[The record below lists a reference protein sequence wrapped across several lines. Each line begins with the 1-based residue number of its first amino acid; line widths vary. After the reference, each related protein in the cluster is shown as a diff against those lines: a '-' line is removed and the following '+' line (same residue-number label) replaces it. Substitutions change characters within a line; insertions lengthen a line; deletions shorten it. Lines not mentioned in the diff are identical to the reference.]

1 MNDRKNSSV
10 IFVDDEEPMRVSVKQ
25 WLELADYSVT
35 TYADGASALESF
47 KPQSIDVLVTD
58 LKMPEVDGFD
68 VLERVLAID
77 AELPVIV
84 VTAHGD
90 VEAAVTAMKQG
101 AYDFI
106 EKPFS
111 PEQLAESVLRASE
124 KRHLVL
130 ENRSLRQKLTG
141 SDVLQSRLI
150 GNCKA
155 IGNLRSTISDY
166 AETGANILILGETG
180 TGKEIVARCLHDLGP
195 NPNENFVA
203 VNCGAIPEHLF
214 ESEFFG
220 YRAGAFTGAH
230 DTRAGHFE
238 HAGNGTLFFDE
249 VTSLPLH
256 QQVKILRVLEE
267 GRVTPLG
274 SSTEIPVSAR
284 FLSASNGNPLDGIAA
299 GSFRQDLYFRI
310 NTLVLN
316 VPPLR
321 ERDDDI
327 ILLFD
332 HFLAEAE
339 VRFGREAPKLRD
351 QDLALLKEH
360 HWPGNVREL
369 KNAAE
374 RFLFANNHG
383 YSRLAQVITGADGL
397 KPEAAVSDPS
407 GSLTDQTQAFERQTI
422 EACLNK
428 HGGNMSAV
436 MEELKL
442 PRRTLNDKM
451 KRHGLSRTS

>member
-1 MNDRKNSSV
+1 MQILGDEVRIEQIVINLLRNSLDAVRECDEKRIWLRLRQEGPTAFVEVSDSGPGLDLENLAQVFDPFFTTKSTGEGIGLGLTVSFTLAKEMNGKLTAANHPSGGACFTLTLPRRRTLQPGSRMNDRKNSSV
-10 IFVDDEEPMRVSVKQ
+10 IFVDDEEPMRVSAKQ

-90 VEAAVTAMKQG
+90 VDAAVTAMKQG

-214 ESEFFG
+214 ESEFFALSG
-220 YRAGAFTGAH
+220 RSIYR
-230 DTRAGHFE
+230 R
-238 HAGNGTLFFDE
+238 
-249 VTSLPLH
+249 S
-256 QQVKILRVLEE
+256 
-267 GRVTPLG
+267 
-274 SSTEIPVSAR
+274 
-284 FLSASNGNPLDGIAA
+284 
-299 GSFRQDLYFRI
+299 
-310 NTLVLN
+310 
-316 VPPLR
+316 
-321 ERDDDI
+321 
-327 ILLFD
+327 
-332 HFLAEAE
+332 
-339 VRFGREAPKLRD
+339 
-351 QDLALLKEH
+351 
-360 HWPGNVREL
+360 
-369 KNAAE
+369 
-374 RFLFANNHG
+374 
-383 YSRLAQVITGADGL
+383 
-397 KPEAAVSDPS
+397 
-407 GSLTDQTQAFERQTI
+407 
-422 EACLNK
+422 
-428 HGGNMSAV
+428 
-436 MEELKL
+436 
-442 PRRTLNDKM
+442 
-451 KRHGLSRTS
+451 